1 MCLYYNMTYC
11 FLHATRSQNTSQS
24 FSSQHSGC
32 DPLDFEMHLVRKR
45 LCSFADIMSAIS
57 SGVASVHAIKN
68 KIIMSS
74 PFSYYIRMLVSVPTH
89 ARSIQLHSSDTNHG
103 VFIRALRLTRRVQL
117 D

>member
-1 MCLYYNMTYC
+1 MCLYYTMIYC
-11 FLHATRSQNTSQS
+11 FLHATRSQNVSQS

-68 KIIMSS
+68 KIIILPPPCVLVLAFSLTSLAHTIDTRVRTDSVRGRLSS
-74 PFSYYIRMLVSVPTH
+74 VCPLLWGIL
-89 ARSIQLHSSDTNHG
+89 L
-103 VFIRALRLTRRVQL
+103 
-117 D
+117 

>member
-32 DPLDFEMHLVRKR
+32 DPLDL
-45 LCSFADIMSAIS
+45 DIHFDFRCERERVSA
-57 SGVASVHAIKN
+57 VTSVHAIKN
-68 KIIMSS
+68 KIIMLS
-74 PFSYYIRMLVSVPTH
+74 PFSYYICMLVSVPTH

-103 VFIRALRLTRRVQL
+103 VLNVLF